1 MLILFMLSLLLVHDI
16 SIFSVVAHAAI
27 DDAIDDCL
35 LPPAAAAAVAADTM
49 TNPMLRTIDPRS

>member
-35 LPPAAAAAVAADTM
+35 LPPAAAAVAADTM